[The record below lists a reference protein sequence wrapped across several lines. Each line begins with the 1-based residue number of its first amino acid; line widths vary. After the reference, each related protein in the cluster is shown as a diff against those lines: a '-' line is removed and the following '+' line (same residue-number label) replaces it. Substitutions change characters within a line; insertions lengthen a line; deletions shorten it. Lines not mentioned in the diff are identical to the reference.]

1 MFNSNYVKENRN
13 FKMNA
18 LFTRIFRLIWILFF
32 ILLIFLD
39 RDIFAVKVG
48 LIIFVI
54 ILTAITILRALQSK
68 KEWGE
73 IVNNLDEDEK
83 EIFSHRS

>member
-1 MFNSNYVKENRN
+1 MSL
-13 FKMNA
+13 
-18 LFTRIFRLIWILFF
+18 LFTRIFRLMWLFFF

-48 LIIFVI
+48 LIAFVL
-54 ILTAITILRALQSK
+54 ILTVITILRALESK

-73 IVNNLDEDEK
+73 IIKDIDPEDQELFK
-83 EIFSHRS
+83 P

>member
-1 MFNSNYVKENRN
+1 
-13 FKMNA
+13 MNL
-18 LFTRIFRLIWILFF
+18 LFTRFFRFLWLLFF

-48 LIIFVI
+48 LIVFVLM
-54 ILTAITILRALQSK
+54 LTVITVVRALESK

-73 IVNNLDEDEK
+73 IVKDLEEDEQELFK
-83 EIFSHRS
+83 P

>member
-1 MFNSNYVKENRN
+1 MDV
-13 FKMNA
+13 

-48 LIIFVI
+48 LIIFLI
-54 ILTAITILRALQSK
+54 MLTAITILRALQSK

-73 IVNNLDEDEK
+73 IVDNLDEDEK

>member
-1 MFNSNYVKENRN
+1 MSI
-13 FKMNA
+13 
-18 LFTRIFRLIWILFF
+18 LFTRIFRLMWLFYF

-48 LIIFVI
+48 LIAFVL
-54 ILTAITILRALQSK
+54 ILTAITILRALESK

-73 IVNNLDEDEK
+73 IIKDIDPEDQELFK
-83 EIFSHRS
+83 P

>member
-13 FKMNA
+13 YRMD
-18 LFTRIFRLIWILFF
+18 LIFTRIFRLTWILFF

-39 RDIFAVKVG
+39 RDIFAVKIS
-48 LIIFVI
+48 LIVFVL
-54 ILTAITILRALQSK
+54 ILTVITILRALQSK

-73 IVNNLDEDEK
+73 IVNNLDEDDK
-83 EIFSHRS
+83 ELFSHKH

>member
-1 MFNSNYVKENRN
+1 MFNSNYIKENRN
-13 FKMNA
+13 FKMDV

-54 ILTAITILRALQSK
+54 ILTVITILRALQSK

>member
-1 MFNSNYVKENRN
+1 
-13 FKMNA
+13 MNA

>member
-1 MFNSNYVKENRN
+1 MFNSNYIKENRN
-13 FKMNA
+13 FNMDV

-54 ILTAITILRALQSK
+54 ILTVITILRALQSK

>member
-1 MFNSNYVKENRN
+1 MSL
-13 FKMNA
+13 
-18 LFTRIFRLIWILFF
+18 LFTRIFRLMWLFYF

-48 LIIFVI
+48 LIAFVL
-54 ILTAITILRALQSK
+54 ILTAITILRALESK

-73 IVNNLDEDEK
+73 IIKDIDTEDQELFK
-83 EIFSHRS
+83 P